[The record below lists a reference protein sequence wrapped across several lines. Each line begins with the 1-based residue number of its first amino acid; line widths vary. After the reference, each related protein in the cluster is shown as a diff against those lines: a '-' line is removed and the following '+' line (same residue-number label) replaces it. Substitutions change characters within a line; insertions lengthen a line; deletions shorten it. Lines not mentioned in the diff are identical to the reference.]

1 MHRTPR
7 NLWQISGWNFDNLDI
22 TVRQRLCEALYA
34 AGRIKEAGESLLN
47 IINIVDEDIWVS
59 GKLCYPV
66 ALLCIRYFG
75 TDFLQRCL
83 STPETSVDTTLHSLS
98 PTPLLRE
105 WAKLKLTSGSW
116 REALAAAVN
125 VSISL
130 VRCSSSS

>member
-1 MHRTPR
+1 M
-7 NLWQISGWNFDNLDI
+7 
-22 TVRQRLCEALYA
+22 VRQRLCEAMYA
-34 AGRIKEAGESLLN
+34 AGRIKEAAESLLN

-66 ALLCIRYFG
+66 ALLCIEYFG

-83 STPETSVDTTLHSLS
+83 STPETGVDTTLHSLS

-105 WAKLKLTSGSW
+105 WAKLKLIGGSW